1 MGAFTYSDVEEAD
14 ANALADPVPQDVKE
28 ERLARFMEVAQR
40 ISAARLAAK
49 IGTVMD
55 VIIDEFN
62 DDDGDPPGTKL
73 IGRTKGDAPGIDGQV
88 YLSAGDFAGHVKIGD
103 IVRARIEDSDEYDL
117 YGEVVDR
124 TAWTPNVPQLGHFGG
139 H

>member
-1 MGAFTYSDVEEAD
+1 
-14 ANALADPVPQDVKE
+14 
-28 ERLARFMEVAQR
+28 
-40 ISAARLAAK
+40 
-49 IGTVMD
+49 MD

-62 DDDGDPPGTKL
+62 DDEDEGDAPGTRL

-88 YLSAGDFAGHVKIGD
+88 YLYAGDFAGQVKIGD

-117 YGEVVDR
+117 FGEVVER
-124 TAWTPNVPQLGHFGG
+124 PEWKPNVPQLGHFGK